1 MKTARQLSIAVLVLM
16 SIISLYLG
24 IRMILDPTGSALGLP
39 YYLLNGSMFA
49 DYTKPGWILV
59 LVPGALSVATILV
72 IVRRVKWYSICVIAQ
87 GVLIVGC
94 AVAQMI
100 LLGDENF
107 LQYFFLMMGMGL
119 IALGALQYQMRYGEE
134 NQPGQAAPK
143 KEGHKHRH

>member
-1 MKTARQLSIAVLVLM
+1 M
-16 SIISLYLG
+16 
-24 IRMILDPTGSALGLP
+24 
-39 YYLLNGSMFA
+39 
-49 DYTKPGWILV
+49 
-59 LVPGALSVATILV
+59 
-72 IVRRVKWYSICVIAQ
+72 
-87 GVLIVGC
+87 IVGC